1 MAIPVFG
8 KEQYPLRKE
17 SGLSYTIS
25 DIYKHVPLHTHNHY
39 ELFIISEGTAYHL
52 INDSVQTVKKGD
64 LFFIRPNDMHS
75 YSFFHSENFCVRNLG
90 FSTQVLRNVSLFLE
104 QEEKMDKLINS
115 EMPAYVHLEGE
126 NFRKVLDAMDTAGNL
141 VNESHPRHA
150 RYHAQCII
158 ALLLEDYFFTY
169 DEKDPWNQ
177 MPSWLSELLLNMSKI
192 ENLQEGY
199 ERMCELA
206 PCSPSH
212 LCRLMKQISGKTP
225 TQYINQERLK
235 YAVYLLAQTDR
246 EILDIC
252 EEYDVTISLGDAC
265 RPGCLADATDVCQI
279 EELVRLGE
287 LTKRA
292 WDHNVQVM
300 VEGPG
305 HVPLDQVAANM
316 KVQQSICMG
325 APFYVLG
332 PLVTDIAPGYD
343 HITAAIG
350 GAVAAMNGAAFLCYV
365 TPAEHLALPNVE
377 DVKQGIIASKIAAHA
392 ADIAKGFAKV

>member
-25 DIYKHVPLHTHNHY
+25 DIYKHVPLHTHKHY

-115 EMPAYVHLEGE
+115 EMP
-126 NFRKVLDAMDTAGNL
+126 
-141 VNESHPRHA
+141 
-150 RYHAQCII
+150 
-158 ALLLEDYFFTY
+158 
-169 DEKDPWNQ
+169 
-177 MPSWLSELLLNMSKI
+177 SWLSELLLNMSKI

-252 EEYDVTISLGDAC
+252 ECCGFS
-265 RPGCLADATDVCQI
+265 
-279 EELVRLGE
+279 
-287 LTKRA
+287 
-292 WDHNVQVM
+292 NVS
-300 VEGPG
+300 
-305 HVPLDQVAANM
+305 H
-316 KVQQSICMG
+316 
-325 APFYVLG
+325 FYHLFREQFGVS
-332 PLVTDIAPGYD
+332 
-343 HITAAIG
+343 
-350 GAVAAMNGAAFLCYV
+350 
-365 TPAEHLALPNVE
+365 PAKFRKTV
-377 DVKQGIIASKIAAHA
+377 
-392 ADIAKGFAKV
+392 

>member
-39 ELFIISEGTAYHL
+39 EHFIISEGTAYHL

-115 EMPAYVHLEGE
+115 EMP
-126 NFRKVLDAMDTAGNL
+126 
-141 VNESHPRHA
+141 
-150 RYHAQCII
+150 
-158 ALLLEDYFFTY
+158 
-169 DEKDPWNQ
+169 
-177 MPSWLSELLLNMSKI
+177 SWLSELLLNMSKI

-235 YAVYLLAQTDR
+235 CAVYLLAQTDR

-252 EEYDVTISLGDAC
+252 ECCGFS
-265 RPGCLADATDVCQI
+265 
-279 EELVRLGE
+279 
-287 LTKRA
+287 
-292 WDHNVQVM
+292 NVS
-300 VEGPG
+300 
-305 HVPLDQVAANM
+305 H
-316 KVQQSICMG
+316 
-325 APFYVLG
+325 FYHLFREQFGVS
-332 PLVTDIAPGYD
+332 
-343 HITAAIG
+343 
-350 GAVAAMNGAAFLCYV
+350 
-365 TPAEHLALPNVE
+365 PAKFRKTV
-377 DVKQGIIASKIAAHA
+377 
-392 ADIAKGFAKV
+392 

>member
-1 MAIPVFG
+1 M
-8 KEQYPLRKE
+8 
-17 SGLSYTIS
+17 
-25 DIYKHVPLHTHNHY
+25 PLHTHNHY

-115 EMPAYVHLEGE
+115 EMP
-126 NFRKVLDAMDTAGNL
+126 
-141 VNESHPRHA
+141 
-150 RYHAQCII
+150 
-158 ALLLEDYFFTY
+158 
-169 DEKDPWNQ
+169 
-177 MPSWLSELLLNMSKI
+177 SWLSELLLNMSKI

-252 EEYDVTISLGDAC
+252 ECCGFS
-265 RPGCLADATDVCQI
+265 
-279 EELVRLGE
+279 
-287 LTKRA
+287 
-292 WDHNVQVM
+292 NVS
-300 VEGPG
+300 
-305 HVPLDQVAANM
+305 H
-316 KVQQSICMG
+316 
-325 APFYVLG
+325 FYHLFREQFGVS
-332 PLVTDIAPGYD
+332 
-343 HITAAIG
+343 
-350 GAVAAMNGAAFLCYV
+350 
-365 TPAEHLALPNVE
+365 PAKFRKTV
-377 DVKQGIIASKIAAHA
+377 
-392 ADIAKGFAKV
+392 

>member
-17 SGLSYTIS
+17 SVLSYTIS

-115 EMPAYVHLEGE
+115 EMPA
-126 NFRKVLDAMDTAGNL
+126 
-141 VNESHPRHA
+141 
-150 RYHAQCII
+150 
-158 ALLLEDYFFTY
+158 
-169 DEKDPWNQ
+169 
-177 MPSWLSELLLNMSKI
+177 WLSELLLNMSKI

-252 EEYDVTISLGDAC
+252 ECCGFS
-265 RPGCLADATDVCQI
+265 
-279 EELVRLGE
+279 
-287 LTKRA
+287 
-292 WDHNVQVM
+292 NVS
-300 VEGPG
+300 
-305 HVPLDQVAANM
+305 H
-316 KVQQSICMG
+316 
-325 APFYVLG
+325 FYHLFREQFGVS
-332 PLVTDIAPGYD
+332 
-343 HITAAIG
+343 
-350 GAVAAMNGAAFLCYV
+350 
-365 TPAEHLALPNVE
+365 PAKFRKTV
-377 DVKQGIIASKIAAHA
+377 
-392 ADIAKGFAKV
+392 

>member
-1 MAIPVFG
+1 MEIPVFG
-8 KEQYPLRKE
+8 KEQYPLNRE

-25 DIYKHVPLHTHNHY
+25 DIYKHVPIHTHNHY
-39 ELFIISEGTAYHL
+39 ELFIISEGTAYHM
-52 INDSVQTVKKGD
+52 INDSVQTVRKGD

-75 YSFFHSENFCVRNLG
+75 YNFYHSENFCVRNLG

-126 NFRKVLDAMDTAGNL
+126 NFRKVLDAMDTAGKL
-141 VNESHPRHA
+141 VNSSHPRHA
-150 RYHAQCII
+150 RYHAQCVI

-199 ERMCELA
+199 EKMCELA

-212 LCRLMKQISGKTP
+212 LCRLLKQICGKTP

-252 EEYDVTISLGDAC
+252 EVKPVVLQTEVHPYYQEKKLKDYLKKEGIVIQAWYPLGHGDKALLEEPLFQELGKKYGKSSAQIILHWHIQAGNIVIPGSKSPAHIQDNFDLFDFSLTAWEMAQISIMDKNV
-265 RPGCLADATDVCQI
+265 RYYTSTP
-279 EELVRLGE
+279 ELLQR
-287 LTKRA
+287 
-292 WDHNVQVM
+292 
-300 VEGPG
+300 
-305 HVPLDQVAANM
+305 
-316 KVQQSICMG
+316 
-325 APFYVLG
+325 Y
-332 PLVTDIAPGYD
+332 
-343 HITAAIG
+343 
-350 GAVAAMNGAAFLCYV
+350 AAMV
-365 TPAEHLALPNVE
+365 PPVDEQ
-377 DVKQGIIASKIAAHA
+377 K
-392 ADIAKGFAKV
+392 

>member
-115 EMPAYVHLEGE
+115 EMP
-126 NFRKVLDAMDTAGNL
+126 
-141 VNESHPRHA
+141 
-150 RYHAQCII
+150 
-158 ALLLEDYFFTY
+158 
-169 DEKDPWNQ
+169 
-177 MPSWLSELLLNMSKI
+177 SWLSELLLNMSKI

-212 LCRLMKQISGKTP
+212 LCRLMKQICGKTP

-235 YAVYLLAQTDR
+235 YAIYLLAQTDR

-252 EEYDVTISLGDAC
+252 ECCGFS
-265 RPGCLADATDVCQI
+265 
-279 EELVRLGE
+279 
-287 LTKRA
+287 
-292 WDHNVQVM
+292 NVS
-300 VEGPG
+300 
-305 HVPLDQVAANM
+305 H
-316 KVQQSICMG
+316 
-325 APFYVLG
+325 FYHLFREQFGVS
-332 PLVTDIAPGYD
+332 
-343 HITAAIG
+343 
-350 GAVAAMNGAAFLCYV
+350 
-365 TPAEHLALPNVE
+365 PAKFRKTV
-377 DVKQGIIASKIAAHA
+377 
-392 ADIAKGFAKV
+392 

>member
-1 MAIPVFG
+1 M
-8 KEQYPLRKE
+8 
-17 SGLSYTIS
+17 
-25 DIYKHVPLHTHNHY
+25 
-39 ELFIISEGTAYHL
+39 
-52 INDSVQTVKKGD
+52 INDSVQTVRKGD

-75 YSFFHSENFCVRNLG
+75 YNFYHSENFCVWNLG

-126 NFRKVLDAMDTAGNL
+126 NFRKVLDAMDTAGKL
-141 VNESHPRHA
+141 VNSSHPRHA
-150 RYHAQCII
+150 RYHAQCVI

-199 ERMCELA
+199 EKMCELA

-212 LCRLMKQISGKTP
+212 LCRLLKQICGKTP

-252 EEYDVTISLGDAC
+252 ECCGFS
-265 RPGCLADATDVCQI
+265 
-279 EELVRLGE
+279 
-287 LTKRA
+287 
-292 WDHNVQVM
+292 NVS
-300 VEGPG
+300 
-305 HVPLDQVAANM
+305 H
-316 KVQQSICMG
+316 
-325 APFYVLG
+325 FYHLFREQFGVS
-332 PLVTDIAPGYD
+332 
-343 HITAAIG
+343 
-350 GAVAAMNGAAFLCYV
+350 
-365 TPAEHLALPNVE
+365 PAKFRKTV
-377 DVKQGIIASKIAAHA
+377 
-392 ADIAKGFAKV
+392 

>member
-52 INDSVQTVKKGD
+52 INDSVQTVKKGN

-115 EMPAYVHLEGE
+115 E
-126 NFRKVLDAMDTAGNL
+126 
-141 VNESHPRHA
+141 
-150 RYHAQCII
+150 
-158 ALLLEDYFFTY
+158 
-169 DEKDPWNQ
+169 

-252 EEYDVTISLGDAC
+252 ECCGFS
-265 RPGCLADATDVCQI
+265 
-279 EELVRLGE
+279 
-287 LTKRA
+287 
-292 WDHNVQVM
+292 NVS
-300 VEGPG
+300 
-305 HVPLDQVAANM
+305 H
-316 KVQQSICMG
+316 
-325 APFYVLG
+325 FYHLFREQFGVS
-332 PLVTDIAPGYD
+332 
-343 HITAAIG
+343 
-350 GAVAAMNGAAFLCYV
+350 
-365 TPAEHLALPNVE
+365 PAKFRKTV
-377 DVKQGIIASKIAAHA
+377 
-392 ADIAKGFAKV
+392 

>member
-17 SGLSYTIS
+17 SGLCYTIS

-115 EMPAYVHLEGE
+115 EMP
-126 NFRKVLDAMDTAGNL
+126 
-141 VNESHPRHA
+141 
-150 RYHAQCII
+150 
-158 ALLLEDYFFTY
+158 
-169 DEKDPWNQ
+169 
-177 MPSWLSELLLNMSKI
+177 SWLSELLLNMSKI

-252 EEYDVTISLGDAC
+252 ECCGFS
-265 RPGCLADATDVCQI
+265 
-279 EELVRLGE
+279 
-287 LTKRA
+287 
-292 WDHNVQVM
+292 NVS
-300 VEGPG
+300 
-305 HVPLDQVAANM
+305 H
-316 KVQQSICMG
+316 
-325 APFYVLG
+325 FYHLFREQFGVS
-332 PLVTDIAPGYD
+332 
-343 HITAAIG
+343 
-350 GAVAAMNGAAFLCYV
+350 
-365 TPAEHLALPNVE
+365 PAKFRKTV
-377 DVKQGIIASKIAAHA
+377 
-392 ADIAKGFAKV
+392 

>member
-1 MAIPVFG
+1 M
-8 KEQYPLRKE
+8 
-17 SGLSYTIS
+17 
-25 DIYKHVPLHTHNHY
+25 PLHTHNHY

-115 EMPAYVHLEGE
+115 EMP
-126 NFRKVLDAMDTAGNL
+126 
-141 VNESHPRHA
+141 
-150 RYHAQCII
+150 
-158 ALLLEDYFFTY
+158 
-169 DEKDPWNQ
+169 
-177 MPSWLSELLLNMSKI
+177 SWLSELLLNMSKI

-252 EEYDVTISLGDAC
+252 ECCGFS
-265 RPGCLADATDVCQI
+265 
-279 EELVRLGE
+279 
-287 LTKRA
+287 
-292 WDHNVQVM
+292 NVS
-300 VEGPG
+300 
-305 HVPLDQVAANM
+305 H
-316 KVQQSICMG
+316 
-325 APFYVLG
+325 FY
-332 PLVTDIAPGYD
+332 
-343 HITAAIG
+343 
-350 GAVAAMNGAAFLCYV
+350 
-365 TPAEHLALPNVE
+365 HLFREQFGVSP
-377 DVKQGIIASKIAAHA
+377 VKFRKT
-392 ADIAKGFAKV
+392 V

>member
-1 MAIPVFG
+1 MAITVFG

-75 YSFFHSENFCVRNLG
+75 YSFFHSENFCVRNMG

-115 EMPAYVHLEGE
+115 E
-126 NFRKVLDAMDTAGNL
+126 
-141 VNESHPRHA
+141 
-150 RYHAQCII
+150 
-158 ALLLEDYFFTY
+158 
-169 DEKDPWNQ
+169 

-252 EEYDVTISLGDAC
+252 ECCGFS
-265 RPGCLADATDVCQI
+265 
-279 EELVRLGE
+279 
-287 LTKRA
+287 
-292 WDHNVQVM
+292 NVS
-300 VEGPG
+300 
-305 HVPLDQVAANM
+305 H
-316 KVQQSICMG
+316 
-325 APFYVLG
+325 FYHLFREQFGVS
-332 PLVTDIAPGYD
+332 
-343 HITAAIG
+343 
-350 GAVAAMNGAAFLCYV
+350 
-365 TPAEHLALPNVE
+365 PAKFRKTV
-377 DVKQGIIASKIAAHA
+377 
-392 ADIAKGFAKV
+392 

>member
-158 ALLLEDYFFTY
+158 ALLLVNNFFTY
-169 DEKDPWNQ
+169 DENFENFAYKEIFFRVRF
-177 MPSWLSELLLNMSKI
+177 SEAAS
-192 ENLQEGY
+192 EY
-199 ERMCELA
+199 TA
-206 PCSPSH
+206 
-212 LCRLMKQISGKTP
+212 SG
-225 TQYINQERLK
+225 N
-235 YAVYLLAQTDR
+235 
-246 EILDIC
+246 ILFGASTGIFYFNPD
-252 EEYDVTISLGDAC
+252 
-265 RPGCLADATDVCQI
+265 
-279 EELVRLGE
+279 
-287 LTKRA
+287 
-292 WDHNVQVM
+292 
-300 VEGPG
+300 
-305 HVPLDQVAANM
+305 
-316 KVQQSICMG
+316 SIG
-325 APFYVLG
+325 KS
-332 PLVTDIAPGYD
+332 
-343 HITAAIG
+343 
-350 GAVAAMNGAAFLCYV
+350 N
-365 TPAEHLALPNVE
+365 
-377 DVKQGIIASKIAAHA
+377 
-392 ADIAKGFAKV
+392 

>member
-115 EMPAYVHLEGE
+115 EMP
-126 NFRKVLDAMDTAGNL
+126 
-141 VNESHPRHA
+141 
-150 RYHAQCII
+150 
-158 ALLLEDYFFTY
+158 
-169 DEKDPWNQ
+169 
-177 MPSWLSELLLNMSKI
+177 SWLSELLLNMSKI

-252 EEYDVTISLGDAC
+252 ECCGFSNVSHFYHLFREQFGVSL
-265 RPGCLADATDVCQI
+265 
-279 EELVRLGE
+279 
-287 LTKRA
+287 
-292 WDHNVQVM
+292 
-300 VEGPG
+300 
-305 HVPLDQVAANM
+305 
-316 KVQQSICMG
+316 
-325 APFYVLG
+325 
-332 PLVTDIAPGYD
+332 
-343 HITAAIG
+343 
-350 GAVAAMNGAAFLCYV
+350 
-365 TPAEHLALPNVE
+365 
-377 DVKQGIIASKIAAHA
+377 
-392 ADIAKGFAKV
+392 AKFRKTV

>member
-39 ELFIISEGTAYHL
+39 ELFIISEDTAYHL

-115 EMPAYVHLEGE
+115 E
-126 NFRKVLDAMDTAGNL
+126 
-141 VNESHPRHA
+141 
-150 RYHAQCII
+150 
-158 ALLLEDYFFTY
+158 
-169 DEKDPWNQ
+169 

-252 EEYDVTISLGDAC
+252 ECCGFS
-265 RPGCLADATDVCQI
+265 
-279 EELVRLGE
+279 
-287 LTKRA
+287 
-292 WDHNVQVM
+292 NVS
-300 VEGPG
+300 
-305 HVPLDQVAANM
+305 H
-316 KVQQSICMG
+316 
-325 APFYVLG
+325 FYHLFREQFGVS
-332 PLVTDIAPGYD
+332 
-343 HITAAIG
+343 
-350 GAVAAMNGAAFLCYV
+350 
-365 TPAEHLALPNVE
+365 PAKFRKTV
-377 DVKQGIIASKIAAHA
+377 
-392 ADIAKGFAKV
+392 

>member
-1 MAIPVFG
+1 MAITVFG

-115 EMPAYVHLEGE
+115 EMP
-126 NFRKVLDAMDTAGNL
+126 
-141 VNESHPRHA
+141 
-150 RYHAQCII
+150 
-158 ALLLEDYFFTY
+158 
-169 DEKDPWNQ
+169 
-177 MPSWLSELLLNMSKI
+177 SWLSELLLNMSKI

-252 EEYDVTISLGDAC
+252 ECCGFS
-265 RPGCLADATDVCQI
+265 
-279 EELVRLGE
+279 
-287 LTKRA
+287 
-292 WDHNVQVM
+292 NVS
-300 VEGPG
+300 
-305 HVPLDQVAANM
+305 H
-316 KVQQSICMG
+316 
-325 APFYVLG
+325 FYHLFREQFGVS
-332 PLVTDIAPGYD
+332 
-343 HITAAIG
+343 
-350 GAVAAMNGAAFLCYV
+350 
-365 TPAEHLALPNVE
+365 PAKFRKTV
-377 DVKQGIIASKIAAHA
+377 
-392 ADIAKGFAKV
+392 

>member
-115 EMPAYVHLEGE
+115 EMP
-126 NFRKVLDAMDTAGNL
+126 
-141 VNESHPRHA
+141 
-150 RYHAQCII
+150 
-158 ALLLEDYFFTY
+158 
-169 DEKDPWNQ
+169 
-177 MPSWLSELLLNMSKI
+177 SWLSELLLNMSKI

-199 ERMCELA
+199 EKMCELA

-252 EEYDVTISLGDAC
+252 ECCGFS
-265 RPGCLADATDVCQI
+265 
-279 EELVRLGE
+279 
-287 LTKRA
+287 
-292 WDHNVQVM
+292 NVS
-300 VEGPG
+300 
-305 HVPLDQVAANM
+305 H
-316 KVQQSICMG
+316 
-325 APFYVLG
+325 FYHLFREQFGVS
-332 PLVTDIAPGYD
+332 
-343 HITAAIG
+343 
-350 GAVAAMNGAAFLCYV
+350 
-365 TPAEHLALPNVE
+365 PAKFRKTV
-377 DVKQGIIASKIAAHA
+377 
-392 ADIAKGFAKV
+392 

>member
-1 MAIPVFG
+1 M
-8 KEQYPLRKE
+8 
-17 SGLSYTIS
+17 
-25 DIYKHVPLHTHNHY
+25 PLHTHNHY

-115 EMPAYVHLEGE
+115 EMPA
-126 NFRKVLDAMDTAGNL
+126 
-141 VNESHPRHA
+141 
-150 RYHAQCII
+150 
-158 ALLLEDYFFTY
+158 
-169 DEKDPWNQ
+169 
-177 MPSWLSELLLNMSKI
+177 WLSELLLNMSKI

-252 EEYDVTISLGDAC
+252 ECCGFS
-265 RPGCLADATDVCQI
+265 
-279 EELVRLGE
+279 
-287 LTKRA
+287 
-292 WDHNVQVM
+292 NVS
-300 VEGPG
+300 
-305 HVPLDQVAANM
+305 H
-316 KVQQSICMG
+316 
-325 APFYVLG
+325 FYHLFREQFGVS
-332 PLVTDIAPGYD
+332 
-343 HITAAIG
+343 
-350 GAVAAMNGAAFLCYV
+350 
-365 TPAEHLALPNVE
+365 PAKFRKTV
-377 DVKQGIIASKIAAHA
+377 
-392 ADIAKGFAKV
+392 